1 MNKKDFYFDLPES
14 LIAQVPLEERTASR
28 LLVLNKDTG
37 ETKDEKFENLIDYF
51 EEGDTLIF
59 NNSRVLPARIFGI
72 KDTGARVEF
81 LLLEEIEK
89 DIWEVLVKPGRRA
102 KIDAK
107 FTFGDNLLKG
117 EVIRY
122 GEQGI
127 RIVKFSNYTGEFL
140 EVLSNIGIMPLP
152 PYIHEELKNQER
164 YQTVYSKTNGS
175 AAAPTAG
182 LHFTNDYIEKLKSKG
197 VNIGYVTLH
206 VGLGTF
212 RPVEVDNI
220 TDHNMHSEYYELDQ
234 ITADL
239 INDTKKRGKKV
250 YAVGTTSTRTLESVY
265 KKNGKI
271 VADNGETEIF
281 IYPGKKLNVIDGLIT
296 NFHLPESTLIMLVS
310 ALSTREYV
318 LNAYNLAIDL
328 EYRFFSFG
336 DAMLIK

>member
-1 MNKKDFYFDLPES
+1 MNKKDFYFDLPER

-89 DIWEVLVKPGRRA
+89 DTWEVLVKPGRRA
-102 KIDAK
+102 KIGAK
-107 FTFGDNLLKG
+107 FTFGDNLLDC

-127 RIVKFSNYTGEFL
+127 RIVKFNNYKGEFL
-140 EVLSNIGIMPLP
+140 EVLSRIGIMPLP

-212 RPVEVDNI
+212 RPVEAENI
-220 TDHNMHSEYYELDQ
+220 MDHNMHSEYYELDEL
-234 ITADL
+234 TANL
-239 INDTKKRGKKV
+239 INDTKERGKKV

-271 VADNGETEIF
+271 VADKGETEIF

>member
-1 MNKKDFYFDLPES
+1 MNKKDFHFDLPEH
-14 LIAQVPLEERTASR
+14 LIAQTPLENRTSSR
-28 LLVLNKDTG
+28 LMVLNKDTG
-37 ETKDEKFENLIDYF
+37 ETKDEEFKNLIEYLN
-51 EEGDTLIF
+51 EGDTLIL

-72 KDTGARVEF
+72 KDTGAKVEF
-81 LLLEEIEK
+81 LLLEEVEK
-89 DIWEVLVKPGRRA
+89 DTWNVLVKPGKRA
-102 KIDAK
+102 RIGAK
-107 FTFGDNLLKG
+107 FTFGDNLLRG
-117 EVIRY
+117 EVIGY
-122 GEQGI
+122 ADQGI
-127 RIVKFSNYTGEFL
+127 RVVKFSDYEGYFV
-140 EVLSNIGIMPLP
+140 EVLEKIGTMPLP

-175 AAAPTAG
+175 SAAPTAG
-182 LHFTNDYIEKLKSKG
+182 LHFTSEYIEKLKEKG
-197 VNIGYVTLH
+197 INVGYVTLH

-220 TDHNMHSEYYELDQ
+220 LDHQMHSEYYELDED
-234 ITADL
+234 TANM
-239 INDTKKRGKKV
+239 INETKKRGNKV
-250 YAVGTTSTRTLESVY
+250 FAVGTTSTRTLESVF

-310 ALSTREYV
+310 ALSTREFV
-318 LNAYNLAIDL
+318 LNAYNEAIKL